1 MKKLI
6 LFTMATAFSALSIAG
21 TGSFNP
27 LPNSPQGKAQ
37 AEALAKKQAQSSP
50 PAQAPVTPPPKPV
63 APPPASAQKPVTPTK
78 VQSTK
83 APN

>member
-1 MKKLI
+1 MQMKKLV

-50 PAQAPVTPPPKPV
+50 PA
-63 APPPASAQKPVTPTK
+63 
-78 VQSTK
+78 
-83 APN
+83 